1 MRKRKIKPHFENLRV
16 IDAGSKGKAVAK
28 APDGRVV
35 FISGA
40 VPGDL
45 VSVQTTRK
53 RKGYFEGFVTEL
65 HEASPDRV
73 TPKCIHFGTCG
84 GCKWQHMS
92 YEAQLKFKQKEVTE
106 NLIRIGK
113 LDLPE
118 IDPIVPAPESF
129 YYRNKMEF
137 SFSNNRWLQKSEL
150 EANNPVES
158 RNGLGLHIPGMWD
171 KVLDLTECHL
181 MADPVDEI
189 RLRIRDFAEDH
200 GMSFFDPR
208 KQEGLLRTLMIR
220 STSAGDLMLVLQYF
234 EDDPQARDLLL
245 NHLKD
250 SFPQISSLYYTI
262 NQKKNDT
269 LYDQDL
275 VLFYGASGID
285 ETMED
290 LKFHITPKSFYQTNS
305 RQAYTLY
312 KKVREFAQLQGSELV
327 YDLYTGL
334 GTIAQFIAPQAGRV
348 IGIEAIPEAVKA
360 ARENAAANNIPNVSF
375 YSGDMKDLFSQAFL
389 AENGVPDVLI
399 TDPPRDGM
407 HKDVVQRILECAPS
421 RIVYVSCNSA
431 TQARDLALMKDS
443 YEVVRV
449 QPVDMFPQTHHV
461 ENIVLL
467 KRRNNP

>member
-1 MRKRKIKPHFENLRV
+1 MRKRQVRPHFTNLRV

-65 HEASPDRV
+65 HEASSDRV
-73 TPKCIHFGTCG
+73 SPKCIHFGTCG
-84 GCKWQHMS
+84 GCKWQYMS
-92 YEAQLKFKQKEVTE
+92 YEAQLKYKQKEVTE
-106 NLIRIGK
+106 NLLRIGK
-113 LDLPE
+113 LELPQ
-118 IDPIVPAPESF
+118 IDPILPAPEKF

-137 SFSNNRWLQKSEL
+137 SFSNNRWLEAPEL
-150 EANNPVES
+150 AENSPVGS

-171 KVLDLTECHL
+171 KVLDLKECHL

-189 RLRIRDFAEDH
+189 RLNIREFAEKH

-220 STSAGDLMLVLQYF
+220 STSAGALMIVLQFF
-234 EDDPQARDLLL
+234 EDDQNARDLLL
-245 NHLKD
+245 NHLRD
-250 SFPQISSLYYTI
+250 SFSQIASLYYTI
-262 NQKKNDT
+262 NRKKNDT
-269 LYDQDL
+269 LYDQHL
-275 VLFYGASGID
+275 VLHSGEPSIY
-285 ETMED
+285 ETMEG
-290 LKFHITPKSFYQTNS
+290 LQFQITPKSFYQTNS
-305 RQAYTLY
+305 NQAYALY
-312 KKVREFAQLQGSELV
+312 KKVREFADLKGSELV

-334 GTIAQFIAPQAGRV
+334 GTIAQFIASDAGAV
-348 IGIEAIPEAVKA
+348 IGIEAVPEAVNA
-360 ARENAAANNIPNVSF
+360 ARENAETNGIRNVTF
-375 YSGDMKDLFSQAFL
+375 FSGDMKELFNRDFLQA
-389 AENGVPDVLI
+389 NGVPEVLI

-407 HKDVVQRILECAPS
+407 HKDVIARILEFTPS

-431 TQARDLALMKDS
+431 TQARDLALMS
-443 YEVVRV
+443 EYYEVVRV

-467 KRRNNP
+467 RRRINP